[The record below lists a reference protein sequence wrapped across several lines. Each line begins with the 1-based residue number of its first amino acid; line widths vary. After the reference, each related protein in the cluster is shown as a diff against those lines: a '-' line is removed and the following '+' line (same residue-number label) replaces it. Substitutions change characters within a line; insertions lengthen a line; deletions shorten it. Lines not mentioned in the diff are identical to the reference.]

1 MKAIFLLLAALTGS
15 AAAQQPLD
23 PCMKAYNDE
32 VVAIEHEA
40 KTKQNVGSE
49 AAKQRAAAAGQAR
62 LEAAARRAKKCQEE
76 AKAAPAVIA
85 TPMSEAECN
94 AQASQRL
101 AGIERRHT
109 GGPEAQ
115 AGRGGEEVQV
125 SAERAECI
133 RRARGGAER
142 PSTK

>member
-1 MKAIFLLLAALTGS
+1 MLLLVALTGT
-15 AAAQQPLD
+15 AAAQPRD
-23 PCMKAYNDE
+23 PCMETYNDE
-32 VVAIEHEA
+32 IVAIEREA
-40 KTKQNVGSE
+40 KAKQNTGSE
-49 AAKQRAAAAGQAR
+49 ASKQRAAAAGQAR
-62 LEAAARRAKKCQEE
+62 LEAAARRTKKCQEE

-85 TPMSEAECN
+85 TPASEAECN

-109 GGPEAQ
+109 GGPEAK